1 MNLLLRMLFVLALA
15 CPAYAS
21 AKEGTHAES
30 GLRIRVPDET
40 LVDQDGRRV
49 AIPELFEGRTV
60 VVSFAFTTCTTIC
73 SPMTAVL
80 GRLQDE
86 LGERLGSEVRLVT
99 VSLDPRTDT
108 PERLRAYAAKL
119 GRREGW
125 SFLTGP
131 SDVVRRVLE
140 PLGGWTATKEAHAP
154 VVLVGNAAA
163 GRWTRVHGLAGTA
176 ALRAAIDEVRAPAAT
191 AVPQFEPAQLDAAA
205 RTWFTDTVLV
215 DQHGKPHRFYSD
227 LVRGKKVLINFAF
240 ASCETAC
247 SPITANLAQLQRRL
261 GDRVGR
267 DVRMITITV
276 DPARDTPE
284 RLRGF
289 AEKFHAGPGWYFLS
303 GARED
308 VEAVLKKL
316 GGYTDDPANHS
327 TTVLIGDAA
336 TGTWVKGVGMS
347 PPETLA
353 AAIEGIDG

>member
-1 MNLLLRMLFVLALA
+1 VIRILLLLVLALPIA
-15 CPAYAS
+15 ANA
-21 AKEGTHAES
+21 AGVRRES
-30 GLRIRVPDET
+30 GLRIGVPAET
-40 LVDQDGRRV
+40 LVDQDGNRV
-49 AIPELFEGRTV
+49 SIPELFADRTV

-80 GRLQDE
+80 GKLQGE
-86 LGERLGSEVRLVT
+86 LGERLGTDVRLVT
-99 VSLDPRTDT
+99 ISLDPRTDT
-108 PERLRAYAAKL
+108 PERLAEYADKF

-131 SDVVRRVLE
+131 TDVVRRVLR
-140 PLGGWTATKEAHAP
+140 PLGGYVAVKEDHAP

-163 GRWTRVHGLAGTA
+163 GKWVRVHGLASSGS
-176 ALRAAIDEVRAPAAT
+176 LLEAIDEVAPQQAA
-191 AVPQFEPAQLDAAA
+191 APQLDEAA
-205 RTWFTDTVLV
+205 RNWFTDTVLV

-227 LVRGKKVLINFAF
+227 LVRGKKVMINFAF

-247 SPITANLAQLQRRL
+247 SPITANLAQVQRRL

-284 RLRGF
+284 RLRTF

-308 VEAVLKKL
+308 VESVLRKL
-316 GGYTDDPANHS
+316 GGYTETPADHS
-327 TTVLIGDAA
+327 TAVLIGDA
-336 TGTWVKGVGMS
+336 TSGTWAKGLGMS
-347 PPETLA
+347 PPEQLA
-353 AAIEGIDG
+353 AAIEGIDD